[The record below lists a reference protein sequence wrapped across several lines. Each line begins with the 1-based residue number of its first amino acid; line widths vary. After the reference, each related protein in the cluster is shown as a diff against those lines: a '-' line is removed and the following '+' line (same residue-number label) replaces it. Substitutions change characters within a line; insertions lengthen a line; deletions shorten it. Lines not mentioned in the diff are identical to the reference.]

1 METYLPIIKTL
12 LSEWTLLTLANP
24 VYAGALAV
32 VIWLLTASI
41 YSIKIASLKKKNVAS
56 EKARIEMQDKLNAE
70 LNVVQQQ
77 MQQMQQMQVELAAN
91 TEQMQKDR
99 QLAQNEAERAVKA
112 EEQLALRNNQIADII
127 QTLATSFDLGER
139 PLPVMGD
146 LKAEDLWQQHDR
158 VINLLTTRLRSE
170 QQAKS
175 QLQQSYED
183 ETVKR
188 VEKEAL
194 IGTLQV
200 TLATQ
205 TSQLAKLE
213 QTLEE
218 QKSMLLQQQ
227 DQAQQVLSQTLE
239 KHLSEL
245 ARLTELEQQA
255 LDLVNTRQ
263 QIAQLEE
270 KLTTKEA
277 LITQLEQTKPIEPFK
292 IQTKRQPVLIKPVE
306 QETSIELKKMPAEI
320 RPAPAP
326 AAAFIEQPPVV
337 SAKEK
342 MGGVTGKLKNLFG
355 KTSQEPIKAV
365 PEVVEIKQ
373 DKSEIQPAPLVIEQ
387 PSVADEKPSVTAA
400 KSQFG
405 KLKNLFGKAS
415 QEPIKVAP
423 ELVEIEQDKPEI
435 QSESLVIEQPTVE
448 AEKPS
453 VTTAKGQFGKL
464 KNLFGKTGQ
473 EPIKATPDVAEIKQL
488 EEKIQPA
495 PVTLENLPFTTA
507 KKPFRNK
514 KYFFGDIN
522 KLPEEPKQDEVKTQ
536 PTPEVQLPVS
546 PAKSQLTKL
555 KNSPFAI

>member
-32 VIWLLTASI
+32 VVWLLTASI
-41 YSIKIASLKKKNVAS
+41 YSIKIASLKKKNIAS

-70 LNVVQQQ
+70 LNAAQQQ
-77 MQQMQQMQVELAAN
+77 MQQMQGELAAN

-99 QLAQNEAERAVKA
+99 QLAQKEAERAVKG
-112 EEQLALRNNQIADII
+112 EEQLSRRNKQIAEII

-175 QLQQSYED
+175 QLQQSYQD

-188 VEKEAL
+188 LEKEAL
-194 IGTLQV
+194 IETLQT

-205 TSQLAKLE
+205 TSQFAKLE

-218 QKSMLLQQQ
+218 QKSTLLQQQ
-227 DQAQQVLSQTLE
+227 EQAQQVLSQTLE

-270 KLTTKEA
+270 KLTAKEA
-277 LITQLEQTKPIEPFK
+277 LITQLEQTKPVEPVK
-292 IQTKRQPVLIKPVE
+292 VPAQPQPALIKPAE
-306 QETSIELKKMPAEI
+306 QETPIELKQTPQEIPPAA
-320 RPAPAP
+320 APAP
-326 AAAFIEQPPVV
+326 AVIEQPPVV
-337 SAKEK
+337 SVKEK

-355 KTSQEPIKAV
+355 KTGQEALV
-365 PEVVEIKQ
+365 AAPEVAEIKQ
-373 DKSEIQPAPLVIEQ
+373 DKPEIQPAPLVVEQ
-387 PSVADEKPSVTAA
+387 PSV
-400 KSQFG
+400 
-405 KLKNLFGKAS
+405 KA
-415 QEPIKVAP
+415 
-423 ELVEIEQDKPEI
+423 
-435 QSESLVIEQPTVE
+435 EQPAVTV
-448 AEKPS
+448 
-453 VTTAKGQFGKL
+453 AKAQLGKL
-464 KNLFGKTGQ
+464 KNLFGKTSQ
-473 EPIKATPDVAEIKQL
+473 EPIKAAPEVAEIKQNKPEIQPAPL
-488 EEKIQPA
+488 VVEQPPVAAEKLSMTAAKGQFGKLTNLFGKKSPEPIKAAPEVVEIKPVEEKTQPA
-495 PVTLENLPFTTA
+495 PVTVEKLPLSAGRNL
-507 KKPFRNK
+507 FRNK
-514 KYFFGDIN
+514 KYFFGDIDQ
-522 KLPEEPKQDEVKTQ
+522 LPEEPKQDEVKIQ
-536 PTPEVQLPVS
+536 PTPELQLPVS

-555 KNSPFAI
+555 KSLFGKSK